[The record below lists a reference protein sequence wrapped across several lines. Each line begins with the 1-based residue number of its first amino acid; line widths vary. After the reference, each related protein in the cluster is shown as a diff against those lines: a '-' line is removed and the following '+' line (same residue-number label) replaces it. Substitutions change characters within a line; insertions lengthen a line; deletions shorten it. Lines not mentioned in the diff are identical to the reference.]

1 MDALNEVRALAV
13 RIGQGAYGARD
24 LREAQLDLTRMW
36 ADAMLIKTTAEIAA
50 ASGAST
56 DGSSRPGSD
65 DAAGRVQAA
74 AELKAETEV
83 LGQQFSVESIDAY
96 IRVISGVA
104 IIPPG
109 R

>member
-1 MDALNEVRALAV
+1 MNALNEVRVLAV
-13 RIGQGAYGARD
+13 RIGEGAYGARD
-24 LREAQLDLTRMW
+24 LREAQLDLARMW

-50 ASGAST
+50 APGVSAG
-56 DGSSRPGSD
+56 GSSRPGSD

-96 IRVISGVA
+96 IRVVSGVS
-104 IIPPG
+104 IIPPA